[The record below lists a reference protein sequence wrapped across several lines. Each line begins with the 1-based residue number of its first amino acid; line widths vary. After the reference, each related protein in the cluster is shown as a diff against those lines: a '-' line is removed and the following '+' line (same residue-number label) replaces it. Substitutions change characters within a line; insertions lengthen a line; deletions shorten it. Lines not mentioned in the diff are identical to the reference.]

1 MFREIVF
8 CAMVFCGV
16 QRSESAITGWSGGG
30 TITGADGT
38 ITLTS
43 PLSED
48 SAVGTT
54 VVSLTAAS
62 DGTVTGYSVTGTPD
76 AADVSSTGVVTLKA
90 QVDYEANAELVL
102 LVVADD
108 GSATGTATVTVP
120 IGDVGPFTTTTK
132 ELCVKDGLGPGESV
146 GDVSATGV
154 DTYTTTDTTFAVD
167 STSGA
172 VTTTASVTL
181 NKATTDEYTV
191 PISGAVTGGESNI
204 LTLTVK
210 VGDCSGKEKMAA
222 ALGSLLL
229 SLLAYTLL
237 SM

>member
-1 MFREIVF
+1 MHIYYSSLIQVLI
-8 CAMVFCGV
+8 
-16 QRSESAITGWSGGG
+16 ESAITGWSGGG
-30 TITGADGT
+30 TILGADGT
-38 ITLTS
+38 ITLAA

-48 SAVGTT
+48 SAIGTT

-62 DGTVTGYSVTGTPD
+62 GGTVSGYTITGTPD
-76 AADVSSTGVVTLKA
+76 AADISNAGVVTLKA
-90 QVDYEANAELVL
+90 QVDYEADPKLVL
-102 LVVADD
+102 VIIATD
-108 GSATGTATVTVP
+108 GSGTGTATVTVP
-120 IGDVGPFTTTTK
+120 IGDVGPFTTTTQ
-132 ELCVKDGLGPGESV
+132 ELCVKDGLGP
-146 GDVSATGV
+146 
-154 DTYTTTDTTFAVD
+154 DTTFAVD

-172 VTTTASVTL
+172 VTTAASVTL

>member
-1 MFREIVF
+1 MQVKI
-8 CAMVFCGV
+8 
-16 QRSESAITGWSGGG
+16 ESAITGWSGGG

-132 ELCVKDGLGPGESV
+132 ELCVKDGLGP
-146 GDVSATGV
+146 
-154 DTYTTTDTTFAVD
+154 DTTFAVD